1 MFFGNKKSSIGR
13 MTENDA
19 DLIAKHVLTI
29 TTNVCGK
36 NDSCPPPN
44 QLSIRKSI
52 AYDLALYLSSCFIFR
67 LAARRLFETVKPEEI
82 TEAADLIA
90 NRIIIN
96 NYQNFVLETKIRD
109 NLEYYAVAALD
120 LLLSQ
125 PKNEIRGG
133 IIAYTDRR
141 IDLFGINEMEF
152 DQFSKDS
159 KSFHFKSAGQQKALA
174 IFKFRILDHYSFS
187 SKDSDF
193 LPVCFWVERFSSDSI
208 LLIDKT
214 IEKLSC
220 K

>member
-1 MFFGNKKSSIGR
+1 MFFGNKKSSVGR
-13 MTENDA
+13 ITEDDA

-36 NDSCPPPN
+36 NDGCPPPN
-44 QLSIRKSI
+44 KLDLRRLI

-82 TEAADLIA
+82 TKAADLVA
-90 NRIIIN
+90 NQIIMN
-96 NYQNFVLETKIRD
+96 KYQNFVLDIKIRD
-109 NLEYYAVAALD
+109 NLEYYAVAALE

-125 PKNEIRGG
+125 SENEIKGG

-141 IDLFGINEMEF
+141 LDLFGINEIEF

-159 KSFHFKSAGQQKALA
+159 KSFHFKIAGQQKTLA
-174 IFKFRILDHYSFS
+174 IFKFRILEHYSLS
-187 SKDSDF
+187 SKDADF
-193 LPVCFWVERFSSDSI
+193 LPVCFWLEKLSSDSI

-214 IEKLSC
+214 IERLSC